1 LLIGE
6 IRNAQAELGKRVD
19 RRGLAGAKELEPA
32 TTLEQFTAGLRIAW
46 RTDEQRPTH
55 RRPYRR
61 RKPIPQRVSMLDDL
75 REQIGAWMVEEPGLP
90 AIAILER
97 LKSLHPD
104 RFTDKHERTVQ
115 RAVKRDGAPNK
126 RTGSLSKA
134 SPPLPKPSA
143 VSGLAPP
150 WLAPEGP
157 QLLPAHRFARLVAVA
172 ARCAGPFYG
181 LRGRPAPSPTWQVPV
196 TSAGEAIAGS
206 TSECR
211 LTLVRMVIFD
221 AQVMCR

>member
-126 RTGSLSKA
+126 RIIIESVATITKAKCGQRLSTTMARPRGSTATSRASLRQTRGGRCTMRGSLLWTSGTTRSVADMA
-134 SPPLPKPSA
+134 SP
-143 VSGLAPP
+143 GN
-150 WLAPEGP
+150 
-157 QLLPAHRFARLVAVA
+157 
-172 ARCAGPFYG
+172 
-181 LRGRPAPSPTWQVPV
+181 
-196 TSAGEAIAGS
+196 I
-206 TSECR
+206 CR
-211 LTLVRMVIFD
+211 
-221 AQVMCR
+221 